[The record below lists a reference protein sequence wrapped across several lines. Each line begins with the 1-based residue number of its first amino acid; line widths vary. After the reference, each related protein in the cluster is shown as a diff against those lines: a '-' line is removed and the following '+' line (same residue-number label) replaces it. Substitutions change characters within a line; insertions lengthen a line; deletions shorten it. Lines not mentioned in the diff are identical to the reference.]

1 MADPIESADT
11 IDVQALGHRLYD
23 LALVRSGDEPL
34 LDPAGQ
40 PIKWLLDSR
49 AALLRND
56 MFREVGRVLG
66 QRLREQG
73 ITQVV
78 GYGYGSFGLVG
89 AVLGAAGDDYPIRGG
104 FLREGR
110 KEHGRQRLL
119 EGPIDPSEP
128 IVLVDDILNSG
139 QSALKSVSRLSAEGY
154 EVYGVLTLFHFT
166 WSGGRSRLASLG
178 LWVSSLLDL
187 NLRSA

>member
-11 IDVQALGHRLYD
+11 IDVQALGHQLYD

-49 AALLRND
+49 AALLHSD
-56 MFREVGRVLG
+56 MFREVGLVLG

-73 ITQVV
+73 VSQVV

-89 AVLGAAGDDYPIRGG
+89 AVLGAAGGDYPIRGG
-104 FLREGR
+104 FLREDR
-110 KEHGRQRLL
+110 KGHGRQRLL